1 MSRLFEFLF
10 KYPRFVFDQADFAF
24 AASRSTSMMLVAF
37 AIIAL
42 GALITYRG
50 ITTEGALKDR
60 LILVAARLGVVAV
73 MLFCLFRP
81 SLILK
86 EAVPQQNFLGVLI
99 DDSRSMTIADR
110 DGQARTEFVQSQ
122 FGEPSSPLLEALS
135 KRFVLRF
142 FRFSSS

>member
-24 AASRSTSMMLVAF
+24 AASRSTSMMLAAL

-86 EAVPQQNFLGVLI
+86 TAVPQQNPRP
-99 DDSRSMTIADR
+99 DSDSRSRRLPTA
-110 DGQARTEFVQSQ
+110 ARRARVREV
-122 FGEPSSPLLEALS
+122 A
-135 KRFVLRF
+135 VD
-142 FRFSSS
+142 